1 MGAQG
6 AAVRGGTTMTMEE
19 KDRLGNK
26 LRDAERAREDQ
37 YFAERDRQLIDRLRQ
52 SKTGEKEAPLQ
63 GRKDTAPMEAAP
75 MLCPKCGTPLNS
87 HTLHDVSVDE
97 CPSCHGMWLD
107 AGELEALARWEN
119 AGWIARWLRSEFR
132 RKE

>member
-1 MGAQG
+1 MA
-6 AAVRGGTTMTMEE
+6 TEE
-19 KDRLGNK
+19 KDRLGSK

-52 SKTGEKEAPLQ
+52 SKGGEKTAAAEAGQAAVSPEA
-63 GRKDTAPMEAAP
+63 TPMT
-75 MLCPKCGTPLNS
+75 CPRDGTPLNS

-107 AGELEALARWEN
+107 AGELEALGRWEN

-132 RKE
+132 RKD

>member
-1 MGAQG
+1 M
-6 AAVRGGTTMTMEE
+6 AVEE
-19 KDRLGNK
+19 KDRLGDK
-26 LRDAERAREDQ
+26 LREAERGREDQ

-52 SKTGEKEAPLQ
+52 SKGGAPETTSGETEKTLKEVAHM
-63 GRKDTAPMEAAP
+63 R
-75 MLCPKCGTPLNS
+75 CPKCGTRLNS

-107 AGELEALARWEN
+107 AGELEALASWEN
-119 AGWIARWLRSEFR
+119 AGWLARWLRSEFR

>member
-1 MGAQG
+1 MA
-6 AAVRGGTTMTMEE
+6 MEE
-19 KDRLGNK
+19 KDRLGSK
-26 LRDAERAREDQ
+26 LRDAEKAREDQ
-37 YFAERDRQLIDRLRQ
+37 YFAERDRQLIDRLRE
-52 SKTGEKEAPLQ
+52 SKAGK
-63 GRKDTAPMEAAP
+63 KTAATEGGKAAVSPEAAP
-75 MLCPKCGTPLNS
+75 MNCPRCGTPLNA

-132 RKE
+132 RKK

>member
-1 MGAQG
+1 MA
-6 AAVRGGTTMTMEE
+6 TDE

-52 SKTGEKEAPLQ
+52 SKGGEKEAAAEA
-63 GRKDTAPMEAAP
+63 GKDAAPKEAAQ
-75 MLCPKCGTPLNS
+75 MNCPRCGIPLNS

-119 AGWIARWLRSEFR
+119 AGWVARWLRSEFR

>member
-1 MGAQG
+1 MA
-6 AAVRGGTTMTMEE
+6 MEE

-26 LRDAERAREDQ
+26 LRDAERGREDQ

-52 SKTGEKEAPLQ
+52 SKAEEKDAVVEGKKGAVAKEAAQ
-63 GRKDTAPMEAAP
+63 MD
-75 MLCPKCGTPLNS
+75 CPRCGIPLNS

-97 CPSCHGMWLD
+97 CPNCHGMWLD

-119 AGWIARWLRSEFR
+119 AGWVARWLRSEFR